1 MIGGELQRRITD
13 NENSLSSD
21 RVPDEWKRYRQI
33 FIQQMQYYLRHD
45 VNPNQP
51 NGVTFTREFLN
62 NAISLFIPSLIMAIA
77 SDIVSGE
84 RTTGTIKMC

>member
-1 MIGGELQRRITD
+1 
-13 NENSLSSD
+13 
-21 RVPDEWKRYRQI
+21 
-33 FIQQMQYYLRHD
+33 MQYYLHD

-84 RTTGTIKMC
+84 RTTGTIKIADKACEAMEGRLAN